1 MTIIVFHGFAD
12 ASKLEAAAMYT
23 VPFHASVAHNSPT
36 GRNENLDRKGGG
48 GAKRTRTKVQK
59 FIAKYVFDCYEK
71 RRSLVV

>member
-1 MTIIVFHGFAD
+1 MTIIVLHGFAD

-48 GAKRTRTKVQK
+48 GGLRGRGPKCK
-59 FIAKYVFDCYEK
+59 
-71 RRSLVV
+71 SLLQNTYSTAMRKEDH

>member
-36 GRNENLDRKGGG
+36 GRNENLDRKRV

>member
-36 GRNENLDRKGGG
+36 ERNENLDRKGGLRG
-48 GAKRTRTKVQK
+48 RGPKCK
-59 FIAKYVFDCYEK
+59 
-71 RRSLVV
+71 SLLQNTYSTAMRKEDH

>member
-48 GAKRTRTKVQK
+48 GGG
-59 FIAKYVFDCYEK
+59 
-71 RRSLVV
+71 

>member
-1 MTIIVFHGFAD
+1 MTIVVLHGFAD

-36 GRNENLDRKGGG
+36 GRNENLDRKRV